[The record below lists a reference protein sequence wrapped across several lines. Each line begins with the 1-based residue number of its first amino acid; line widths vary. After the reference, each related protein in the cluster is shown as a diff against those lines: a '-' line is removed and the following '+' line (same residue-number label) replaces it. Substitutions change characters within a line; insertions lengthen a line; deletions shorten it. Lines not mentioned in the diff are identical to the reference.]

1 MPPGVS
7 SAELA
12 GLWKRLSRSL
22 SELERI
28 AADPDELLDEDALP
42 VLAEARYRLHSA
54 AELAVSDRPEHE
66 ELATALAEARDVTAE
81 VAEAVEVAGT
91 LAAEPLVPEWR
102 GALFRVRL
110 ARLRLTLPPPLAA
123 ERAGTKRKQP
133 PFPYAAL
140 AATVLALLGAAAFAA
155 GATFELWPLWGAG
168 LALFA
173 GGLLVHRPKP

>member
-1 MPPGVS
+1 VPPRVP
-7 SAELA
+7 SAEFG
-12 GLWKRLSRSL
+12 GLWRRLSRSL

-54 AELAVSDRPEHE
+54 AELAVSDRAEHV

-81 VAEAVEVAGT
+81 VAEAVEAAGAF
-91 LAAEPLVPEWR
+91 AAEPLVPEWR

-110 ARLRLTLPPPLAA
+110 ARLRLSLPSPLPS
-123 ERAGTKRKQP
+123 EPAGTGGKRS
-133 PFPYAAL
+133 FPYAAL
-140 AATVLALLGAAAFAA
+140 AATLLALLGAVAFAVGAAFA
-155 GATFELWPLWGAG
+155 LWPLWGTG

-173 GGLLVHRPKP
+173 GGLLVHRPRP